1 MKNQNDGLYPVRVLR
16 ENLLQWFVKLGN
28 VSELEHEI
36 TYNGLNPKI
45 IYKVTDYQI
54 EDVAEIEAKDTNQI
68 TVYENFCQFLWSF
81 TYFVLVFYDE
91 GFVRSSRENFIVTK
105 GNVLIDKAIASLEA
119 GIELFSSPKRHK
131 FYELPNPESTE
142 FTDDFYVNKTN
153 DVYSA
158 AMSFILLHETGH
170 QFYGH
175 LEYEPESK
183 QQNREEEEAADDYA
197 FEVLSKHFNTDYG
210 LTLKAGIVTGL
221 IALIFRRDNLSG
233 EELYPDSHIR
243 LKRIIEKMDLT
254 EHDNLW
260 ALAAVCFKSWA
271 IIYKKDLNYPE
282 KYSSYKE
289 LFDKTFQELNF
300 LQK

>member
-54 EDVAEIEAKDTNQI
+54 VDMAEIEAKDKNQI

-105 GNVLIDKAIASLEA
+105 GNVLIDNAIASLEA
-119 GIELFSSPKRHK
+119 VIELFSSPKRHK

-170 QFYGH
+170 QFFGH

-183 QQNREEEEAADDYA
+183 QQNRKEEEDADDYA
-197 FEVLSKHFNTDYG
+197 FEVLSKHFETAYG
-210 LTLKAGIVTGL
+210 LTVKTGIVVSL
-221 IALIFRRDNLSG
+221 VALIFTRDNLSG
-233 EELYPDSHIR
+233 EEVYPDSHQR
-243 LKRIIEKMDLT
+243 LKRIIERMDLS
-254 EHDNLW
+254 ENDNLW
-260 ALAAVCFKSWA
+260 AVAAVCFKLWA
-271 IIYKKDLNYPE
+271 VKYNKSLDFPE
-282 KYSSYKE
+282 SFNFYKE
-289 LFDKTFQELNF
+289 LFDKTFQEL
-300 LQK
+300 K